1 MSNINTIVVE
11 ALDSA
16 MANQAG
22 ATATSVADAASTNR
36 IAIQTNGTFQLGTY
50 SATGA
55 SDLIKLSA
63 ATTMSDG
70 STSVT
75 SSSEFLKGEITSSHY
90 SAASA
95 GATATYTLEYAAATK
110 VGGQYFVRLERRD
123 GQGIGATETFSEET
137 LAKLA
142 TKFAARK
149 AGGMTEFDNVTI
161 TATDAD
167 TLSIAVAAKDTDSDV
182 NISANDGVTYTNVNP
197 TNKKG
202 SLTIAKGL
210 EKSGHIN
217 MGAYNQY
224 AFPIVVPETSTAAA
238 DDYGIY
244 TIELKK
250 TVGGRAVYETIKVL
264 IAGDESSVNK
274 TVTAI
279 ETALGLTGTADL
291 TVPTAITSTAFFT
304 AIDGVTGAGSTYTAS
319 VAVPI
324 FVKAVGLEV
333 GATVTFTLETN
344 GTQADVTQS
353 FTAATTTQTFAIT
366 VADSADYTATK
377 TLTAQAVQADSNNNV
392 SAATTTA
399 TAVTIA
405 S

>member
-16 MANQAG
+16 MADQAG
-22 ATATSVADAASTNR
+22 ATATSVANAASTNR

-95 GATATYTLEYAAATK
+95 GAAATYTLEYAAATK

-149 AGGMTEFDNVTI
+149 TGGMTEFDNVTI

-167 TLSIAVAAKDTDSDV
+167 TLSIAVAAKDADSDV

-238 DDYGIY
+238 EDYGIY

-250 TVGGRAVYETIKVL
+250 TVGKRTVYETIKVL

-279 ETALGLTGTADL
+279 QNICGLSSADL
-291 TVPTAITSTAFFT
+291 TVPTVLTSTQFVLANGSDAAT
-304 AIDGVTGAGSTYTAS
+304 AYSTGGSTPMHIKI
-319 VAVPI
+319 VGGEIGAV
-324 FVKAVGLEV
+324 VK
-333 GATVTFTLETN
+333 FTIGSGGSE
-344 GTQADVTQS
+344 ADVVES
-353 FTAATTTQTFAIT
+353 FTIAATTETFALAIAADNYAAGVTIT
-366 VADSADYTATK
+366 AN
-377 TLTAQAVQADSNNNV
+377 AVQTDSNNNV
-392 SAATTTA
+392 SGAVTTA
-399 TAVTIA
+399 DTAVIQ